1 MGEREREEN
10 WPIFERRVTRREL
23 IQRGGGAAL
32 GLSVGASLLAACGGG
47 GDGGGGGAPAA
58 QKAKTPADTLVVAVE
73 GDIDTFD
80 PAFTVGSK
88 PAQTTIQNTFD
99 QLTQY
104 EQVEKETTA
113 FGQGGGGEVTYQT
126 VDTEN
131 ILGMLAE
138 SYEEK
143 GNSVIFT
150 LRADAKYH
158 DGTPVTAKEIEQG
171 YRRVYEAQ
179 GISFFLL
186 TMAAVPDPDMI
197 RALDER
203 RVEIRMRKPN
213 LLLMKN
219 NTMHNTS
226 AVSSK
231 DVKEHR
237 TGKDPWAVDYFKKHL
252 ATGNGPFRMSEYR
265 PGDRIVLEAVPDYY
279 GGGEVPGKPKLKQVI
294 QKIVPEATQRVLL
307 LKRGE
312 VDMIMVPPVKE
323 LDALAED
330 PNLKVL
336 TFPNPRNY
344 MLEMNT
350 KIPPFDKKEVRQAV
364 SYAVPYDTI
373 IKEVF
378 HGYAQ
383 PNRSIVGKGMPGS
396 DFSFW
401 KYNTDMKK
409 AADLLA
415 QAGFPNGEG
424 APPLTITVRADWEEA
439 ERSAILIQASLNQ
452 LGLKSSIQKLAF
464 APFNEQEQGRKL
476 QIWIDEWL
484 SWVNDPWYHMSWNV
498 TSTSPT
504 NYTNY
509 NNPEVDALAKKWVL
523 STDVEPRLEGARQ
536 AQKLVVEDAPHA
548 YLAQP
553 NWNVVVRKNVQGYVY
568 YNDELNRYAYMSKE
582 A

>member
-1 MGEREREEN
+1 MEDSRTNNDDLRY
-10 WPIFERRVTRREL
+10 IFEQHVTRREVL
-23 IQRGGGAAL
+23 KRGGAVAL
-32 GLSVGASLLAACGGG
+32 GLSFAGPLLAACGGDD
-47 GDGGGGGAPAA
+47 DGGGGEVAA
-58 QKAKTPADTLVVAVE
+58 AKTPADTLVVGVE
-73 GDIDTFD
+73 GDVDTFD

-88 PAQTTIQNTFD
+88 PSQTTIQNTFD

-104 EQVEKETTA
+104 KQVDKTVA
-113 FGQGGGGEVTYQT
+113 GIDYRG
-126 VDTEN
+126 VDTES
-131 ILGMLAE
+131 IQGMLA
-138 SYEEK
+138 SGYEEK

-150 LRADAKYH
+150 LRDGLTYH
-158 DGTPVTAKEIEQG
+158 DGTPVTAQEIERG
-171 YRRVYEAQ
+171 YRRVYEAE
-179 GISFFLL
+179 GISYFLL
-186 TMAAVPDPDMI
+186 TMAAVPDPDQV
-197 RALDER
+197 RALDDKR
-203 RVEIRMRKPN
+203 IEIAMKQPN

-226 AVSSK
+226 AVSPK
-231 DVKEHR
+231 DVGAHK
-237 TGKDPWAVDYFKKHL
+237 TAKDAWATEYYKKHL
-252 ATGNGPFRMSEYR
+252 ATGNGPFKMTEYV

-279 GGGEVPGKPKLKQVI
+279 GGGPVPGKPKLKRVI
-294 QKIVPEATQRVLL
+294 QKIIPEATQRVLL

-323 LDALAED
+323 LDSLKED
-330 PNLKVL
+330 PNLTVL

-350 KIPPFDKKEVRQAV
+350 KIAPFDKKEVRQAV
-364 SYAVPYDTI
+364 CFAVPYETI
-373 IKEVF
+373 INDVF

-383 PNRSIVGKGMPGS
+383 PNKSIIGNGMPSS

-401 KYNTDMKK
+401 KYDTDMKK

-415 QAGFPNGEG
+415 QAGFPNGDG
-424 APPLTITVRADWEEA
+424 APEITITVRADWEEA
-439 ERSAILIQASLNQ
+439 ERSAIVIQAKLNE
-452 LGLKSSIQKLAF
+452 LGLRSSIQKLAF

-509 NNPEVDALAKKWVL
+509 KNPEVDALVKKWTL
-523 STDVEPRLEGARQ
+523 STDKEARLEGSRQ

-553 NWNVVVRKNVQGYVY
+553 NWNVVVRKNVEGYVY
-568 YNDELNRYAYMSKE
+568 YNDELNRYAYMSK